1 MSCHHGMMR
10 LRSSCA
16 GSGNT
21 LWQHHYTITTRKVT
35 NGTVKT
41 YKIKNFEG
49 NGASNAQIPP
59 KLPSKK
65 SQMLKNYLAALSAC
79 TFTGAFAVAALATML
94 GKVPTVTGIGLV
106 CISLLLTALSA
117 SAIED

>member
-1 MSCHHGMMR
+1 MKPY
-10 LRSSCA
+10 A
-16 GSGNT
+16 T
-21 LWQHHYTITTRKVT
+21 TIKKVI
-35 NGTVKT
+35 NRTVKPH
-41 YKIKNFEG
+41 KIKNFEG
-49 NGASNAQIPP
+49 NGAISPSKDQE
-59 KLPSKK
+59 LPSKK

>member
-1 MSCHHGMMR
+1 MIPSD
-10 LRSSCA
+10 
-16 GSGNT
+16 NT
-21 LWQHHYTITTRKVT
+21 LWQHHYTITIKKVI
-35 NGTVKT
+35 NRTVKAH
-41 YKIKNFEG
+41 KIKNFEG
-49 NGASNAQIPP
+49 NGASVDRKPP

-106 CISLLLTALSA
+106 CISLLLTGLSA

>member
-1 MSCHHGMMR
+1 MIPSD
-10 LRSSCA
+10 
-16 GSGNT
+16 NT
-21 LWQHHYTITTRKVT
+21 LWQHHYTTTTKKVI
-35 NGTVKT
+35 NRTVKT

-49 NGASNAQIPP
+49 NGASIHRKPP
-59 KLPSKK
+59 KLPSKR

-106 CISLLLTALSA
+106 CISLLLTGLSA

>member
-1 MSCHHGMMR
+1 MPQSIENRHD
-10 LRSSCA
+10 
-16 GSGNT
+16 
-21 LWQHHYTITTRKVT
+21 Y
-35 NGTVKT
+35 
-41 YKIKNFEG
+41 
-49 NGASNAQIPP
+49 PP
-59 KLPSKK
+59 LKK

-94 GKVPTVTGIGLV
+94 GKVPAVTGIGLV